1 MSATLF
7 RRPWFSKIAST
18 PRHISIRLS
27 RSMAGQLVELP
38 EVERLSPAVVRI
50 LGGNP
55 SKFTLQGTNTYLIGT
70 GSQRLLID
78 SGEGKESWAA
88 AIKKVLQQEKASVES
103 LLISHWH
110 HDHVGGIDDLLALS
124 PEAKVYKHQPQDG
137 QLDIADGQ
145 KFSVEGATLTAHHTP
160 GHTIDHM
167 VFVFAEEDA
176 MFTAD
181 NVLGQGTAV
190 FEDLAVYLASLERM
204 HPLFKGKA
212 YPGHGPVVPEG
223 PAKVREY
230 IHHRQQ
236 REAQVVETLKGVNA
250 ASETGGSGN
259 EWAAMDLVKIIYADV
274 PEYLHIPACGGV
286 LQILNKL
293 QGEGKVAQT
302 QDGERWV
309 LKDRSSL

>member
-1 MSATLF
+1 
-7 RRPWFSKIAST
+7 
-18 PRHISIRLS
+18 
-27 RSMAGQLVELP
+27 MAGQLVELP

-70 GSQRLLID
+70 GSRRLLVD

-88 AIKKVLQQEKASVES
+88 AIKRVLQQEQASIES

-110 HDHVGGIDDLLALS
+110 HDHVGGINDLLALS
-124 PEAKVYKHQPQDG
+124 PGAKVYKHQPQEG
-137 QLDIADGQ
+137 QLDICNGQ
-145 KFSVEGATLTAHHTP
+145 RFSVEGATLTAHHTP
-160 GHTIDHM
+160 GHTVDHM
-167 VFVFAEEDA
+167 VFVFSEEDA

-190 FEDLAVYLASLERM
+190 FEDLATYLASLERM
-204 HPLFKGKA
+204 HGLFKGKA
-212 YPGHGPVVPEG
+212 YPGHGPVLPEG

-236 REAQVVETLKGVNA
+236 REAQVIETLKGVNA
-250 ASETGGSGN
+250 AAETGGSPN
-259 EWAAMDLVKIIYADV
+259 EWTAMDLVKVIYADV

-286 LQILNKL
+286 LQILSKL
-293 QGEGKVAQT
+293 QGEGKVTQT